1 MKTSTMTAPM
11 QVQRFAR
18 SVRAELDLGLSHLH
32 PDISERLRAAR
43 QRALAQR
50 KIVVAS
56 ALALVTGRGQAQLS
70 LGELG
75 FGWRQRIAS
84 MFPLLALVL
93 GLLLIAQFGD
103 EQRASELAEVDIE
116 LLTDDLPP
124 DAYTDP
130 GFARF
135 LMQQGRD

>member
-1 MKTSTMTAPM
+1 MKSSTPTGHLRAE
-11 QVQRFAR
+11 RFAR
-18 SVRAELDLGLSHLH
+18 GIASELDIGIIQLH
-32 PDISERLRAAR
+32 PDISERLRVAR

-56 ALALVTGRGQAQLS
+56 ALALVTGRGQAQLT

-93 GLLLIAQFGD
+93 GLLLIAQLGED
-103 EQRASELAEVDIE
+103 QRASELAEVDIE

-135 LMQQGRD
+135 LQQAGRD

>member
-1 MKTSTMTAPM
+1 MKSSSKTGPM
-11 QVQRFAR
+11 RVERFAR
-18 SVRAELDLGLSHLH
+18 GVASELDIGVLQLH
-32 PDISERLRAAR
+32 PDISERLRVAR

-50 KIVVAS
+50 KVVVAS
-56 ALALVTGRGQAQLS
+56 ALALVGVRGQTHLS

-93 GLLLIAQFGD
+93 GLVLIAQFGE

-130 GFARF
+130 GFTRF
-135 LMQQGRD
+135 LQQHGRD